1 MSKLSV
7 KTIRPKTGS
16 AVQIASNTSI
26 ALGDNA
32 FASSKGT
39 PIQFVTARYDG
50 RQSFTAGPGF
60 TPNQMP
66 NTNISIIPKYTGSL
80 LSVKWMLTGEVHQDV
95 VIVIMKNGVEFKSHS
110 TSAGSRWSGY
120 CSGWYDRNQSSTMS
134 NWYIN
139 VFDTAIAGQE
149 NTYGLAVRSSS
160 NGTYTF
166 YLNRCQGTLA
176 QNSYE
181 NGCTISSIMEIVQ

>member
-39 PIQFVTARYDG
+39 PVQFVTARYDG

-80 LSVKWMLTGEVHQDV
+80 LSVKWMLSGEVHQDV
-95 VIVIMKNGVEFKSHS
+95 VSLNHTQHQRVLAGVDIVLDGMIETKV
-110 TSAGSRWSGY
+110 
-120 CSGWYDRNQSSTMS
+120 
-134 NWYIN
+134 
-139 VFDTAIAGQE
+139 
-149 NTYGLAVRSSS
+149 L
-160 NGTYTF
+160 
-166 YLNRCQGTLA
+166 LCQIGTLMFLIP
-176 QNSYE
+176 Q
-181 NGCTISSIMEIVQ
+181 

>member
-1 MSKLSV
+1 MLS
-7 KTIRPKTGS
+7 
-16 AVQIASNTSI
+16 
-26 ALGDNA
+26 
-32 FASSKGT
+32 
-39 PIQFVTARYDG
+39 
-50 RQSFTAGPGF
+50 
-60 TPNQMP
+60 
-66 NTNISIIPKYTGSL
+66 
-80 LSVKWMLTGEVHQDV
+80 GEVHQDV
-95 VIVIMKNGVEFKSHS
+95 VILIMKNGVEFKSHS

-160 NGTYTF
+160 TGTYTF
-166 YLNRCQGTLA
+166 YLNRCQATLA

>member
-39 PIQFVTARYDG
+39 PVQFVTARYDG
-50 RQSFTAGPGF
+50 RQSFTAS
-60 TPNQMP
+60 PNNQNSMP
-66 NTNISIIPKYTGSL
+66 NTNISVTPKYTGSL
-80 LSVKWMLTGEVHQDV
+80 LSVKWMLSGEVHQDV
-95 VIVIMKNGVEFKSHS
+95 VILIMKNGVEFKSHS

-139 VFDTAIAGQE
+139 VFDTAVAGQE

-166 YLNRCQGTLA
+166 YLNRTQGALS